1 MLTTKVR
8 QYLRKGFRIRSTHCF
23 CLGAAKTGTTSFSAM
38 FADHYRAA
46 HEPNVADLTKTVEK
60 VILGGLRPPEIKD
73 WLYNRDKQLNLEVEA
88 SHPLGYLA
96 PWLPEVFPE
105 AKFVITIRDPL
116 PWLKSRLNFHYYK
129 TPEVWQRYRDF
140 IWGRHHVGYQPEE
153 AVLKE
158 FGLYSLDAYLTQYS
172 EQYQLLFA
180 HLPEGRT
187 LMLRT
192 ERLSDSIGTLAE
204 FLEIDPKTIQPKH
217 ENIVAV
223 DSNVIDLLPAD
234 FVKSRVKE
242 TCGWIEKR
250 LNNRVPDFGL
260 KLPG

>member
-1 MLTTKVR
+1 MLTSKVR
-8 QYLRKGFRIRSTHCF
+8 QYLRKSFRIRPSHCF

-46 HEPNVADLTKTVEK
+46 HEPNVADLTATVEK
-60 VILGGLRPPEIKD
+60 VILGELRPPEIKD
-73 WLYNRDKQLNLEVEA
+73 WLYKRDKELNLEVEA

-140 IWGRHHVGYQPEE
+140 IWGRHHIGYQLEE
-153 AVLKE
+153 AVLE
-158 FGLYSLDAYLTQYS
+158 ELGLYSVDAYLTQYS
-172 EQYQLLFA
+172 EQYKLLFN
-180 HLPEGRT
+180 HLPEDRT

-192 ERLSDSIGTLAE
+192 ERLSDSIEILAA
-204 FLEIDPKTIQPKH
+204 FLELDPTTIIAKH

-223 DSNVIDLLPAD
+223 DSNVIDLLPTA
-234 FVKSRVKE
+234 FVASRIKE
-242 TCGWIEKR
+242 KCGWIEER
-250 LNNRVPDFGL
+250 LSIRIPCFERGL
-260 KLPG
+260 SV